1 MEYTFKYA
9 GPKPLVSKTG
19 IDFDQ
24 NKEDKF
30 VYMSIV
36 AELIQALDHEYIID
50 KNYVCDTGDR
60 PLSSDTIF
68 ALIRK
73 YNPNLDNEIEEH
85 KKHTEEE
92 ISDELDRAKHN
103 KLLCVEECQTLAKN
117 IELMRSY
124 HIQRSINK
132 SIYYSGIDILANI
145 IKRGHIDTI
154 ISPMFL
160 KFNHVFHSIQGV
172 LVKLHPPIDSTIDIY
187 EDNGHL
193 KTKFTILHKV

>member
-1 MEYTFKYA
+1 MEYSFKYV
-9 GPKPLVSKTG
+9 GPKPLISKTG

-30 VYMSIV
+30 VFMSIV
-36 AELIQALDHEYIID
+36 AELIQALDHEYITD
-50 KNYVCDTGDR
+50 KNYVCNTGDR
-60 PLSSDTIF
+60 PLNSDAILG
-68 ALIRK
+68 LIRK
-73 YNPNLDNEIEEH
+73 YNPNLTLEIEER
-85 KKHTEEE
+85 KKLTEKA
-92 ISDELDRAKHN
+92 ITDELDRANHN
-103 KLLCVEECQTLAKN
+103 KLLCAEECQILVKN

-124 HIQRSINK
+124 NIQRSINK
-132 SIYYSGIDILANI
+132 SIYYSGINILAEI

-160 KFNHVFHSIQGV
+160 KFNHVFHSVQGV

-187 EDNGHL
+187 EDSGHL

>member
-9 GPKPLVSKTG
+9 GPKPLISKTG

-50 KNYVCDTGDR
+50 KNYACDTGDR
-60 PLSSDTIF
+60 PLSPDTIF

-73 YNPNLDNEIEEH
+73 YNPNIDKEIEEH

-92 ISDELDRAKHN
+92 ISDELDRANHN
-103 KLLCVEECQTLAKN
+103 KLLCAEECQTLIKN

-172 LVKLHPPIDSTIDIY
+172 LVKLHPPIDSSIDIY
-187 EDNGHL
+187 EDSGHL